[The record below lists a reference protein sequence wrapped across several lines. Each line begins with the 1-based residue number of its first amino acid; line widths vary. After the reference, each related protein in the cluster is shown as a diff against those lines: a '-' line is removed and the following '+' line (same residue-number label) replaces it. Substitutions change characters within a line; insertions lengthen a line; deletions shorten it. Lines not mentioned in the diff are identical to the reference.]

1 MGKYLDRLRA
11 RNSPNFYSEE
21 LTKPTIAPLGSLGS
35 DLSQESPKILGGKN
49 TPENG
54 QNLSKYLRS
63 GTDQTVKSPR
73 VTLAEY
79 GAILNEAVTGA
90 DLPPIPPY
98 RLGEPEHEA
107 AWSAWWDAVA
117 LQRAHRRGVDE

>member
-11 RNSPNFYSEE
+11 RNFADSYGNEPS
-21 LTKPTIAPLGSLGS
+21 KPSKAPFESFEGYLP
-35 DLSQESPKILGGKN
+35 QENAKNSGGKKE
-49 TPENG
+49 ENFL
-54 QNLSKYLRS
+54 QYPKT
-63 GTDQTVKSPR
+63 GTAKTVKSPRR

-98 RLGEPEHEA
+98 RLGDREHEA
-107 AWSAWWDAVA
+107 AWSAWWDAVE
-117 LQRAHRRGVDE
+117 LQRAHRRAAP